1 MTAAA
6 PARVGKVE
14 KGPKPTRSDQEFLP
28 AALSIL
34 ETPPSPVRIAMIWA
48 IALLVVFVLG
58 WGYFGRIDIVAVAQ
72 GKIQPTGRVKTVQPV
87 ESGKVVAIHAE
98 NGRGVKAGE
107 TLVELDPAEARAEET
122 AAHEAL
128 VGYQAEA
135 LRRRAG
141 IAAAE
146 RRTPGGEPSIDW
158 PGETPVEIRG
168 RQLRVL
174 RGDLAQLGAVA
185 RSVDAQVRQKEAEI
199 QRLTDTIAAQEK
211 LIATLRERFTMRAQL
226 NRRDASP
233 RAMVIDA
240 LESLQAQ
247 ETALANQKGQLAE
260 ARSAIAVLQVE
271 RDKAFDTFV
280 ADYAQKMAESERQ
293 VEEQRQ
299 RLAKARARVGRLTIA
314 SPIDGVVLGLSLT
327 TVGQV
332 VNASEEIMRIV
343 PEGAGIEIEC
353 YVQNKDA
360 GFVKIG
366 QQAIV
371 KIESFPFTRYGS
383 VGARVARISDDA
395 IPEPDAQTIEGS
407 PARSARSSY
416 FGGGQR
422 VQNLVFPVVLQLDR
436 RTINIEGHDAPLTPG
451 MAVAVEI
458 RTGARRI
465 IEYIFSPLVET
476 ASKAMRER

>member
-1 MTAAA
+1 MASAA
-6 PARVGKVE
+6 PVIVGKVE
-14 KGPKPTRSDQEFLP
+14 KGPKPARADQEFLP

-34 ETPPSPVRIAMIWA
+34 ETPPSPVRIALIWA

-72 GKIQPTGRVKTVQPV
+72 GKIQPTGRVKTVQPA
-87 ESGKVVAIHAE
+87 ESGKVVAIHVE
-98 NGRGVKAGE
+98 NGRAVKAGE

-122 AAHEAL
+122 AARDAL
-128 VGYQAEA
+128 AGYQAET

-146 RRTPGGEPSIDW
+146 RRKADEEPSIVW
-158 PGETPVEIRG
+158 PEETPEETRG

-174 RGDLAQLGAVA
+174 RGDLAQLGAVT
-185 RSVDAQVRQKEAEI
+185 RSIGAQIRQKEAEI
-199 QRLTDTIAAQEK
+199 QRLTDTVAAQEK
-211 LIATLRERFTMRAQL
+211 LIATLRERVTMRTQL

-247 ETALANQKGQLAE
+247 EMALANQKGQQAE
-260 ARSAIAVLQVE
+260 ARASIAVLNVE

-280 ADYAQKMAESERQ
+280 ADYAQKLAEAERQ

-299 RLAKARARVGRLTIA
+299 RLAKARARVGRMTIA

-343 PEGAGIEIEC
+343 PEGAGLEIEC

-360 GFVKIG
+360 GFVRIG
-366 QQAIV
+366 QQAVV
-371 KIESFPFTRYGS
+371 KIESFPFTRYGT
-383 VGARVARISDDA
+383 VGAHVLRISDDA

-407 PARSARSSY
+407 PTRPARSSY

-422 VQNLVFPVVLQLDR
+422 VQNLVFPVVLRLDR
-436 RTINIEGHDAPLTPG
+436 RTIDIEGRDAPLSPG

-465 IEYIFSPLVET
+465 LEYIFSPLVET
-476 ASKAMRER
+476 ASKAMKER